1 MDKGQI
7 SSKDIISDYNRI
19 YCGSGIR
26 TNSGYYRWLVNL
38 LRPKPNTNLL
48 DVSCGEGI
56 FLREVSR
63 KHKSIKTFGLDISDI
78 AISLAEINSPQSI
91 LMVADGQRIPF
102 PDKTFD
108 YLTCLGSLEHYLDPG
123 SGLKEIAR
131 VAKDDARFCM
141 VLPNS
146 LSIDLFLHIIRKGEK
161 PVNNFQILEKTATK
175 KEWIALLNKNGF
187 LVKAAYGSNL
197 WPELFQ
203 EGTFKLKSLSKYI
216 SRSLIKYFCP
226 LNLAREFV
234 FICSKTNHNGIINHC
249 SRA

>member
-1 MDKGQI
+1 MNKNQL
-7 SSKDIISDYNRI
+7 SNKEIILDYNRI
-19 YCGSGIR
+19 YSGPGIK

-38 LRPKPNTNLL
+38 LRPRSNTDLL

-63 KHKSIKTFGLDISDI
+63 KHKSIKTFGLGISDI
-78 AISLAEINSPQSI
+78 AISFAKINSPQSMLI
-91 LMVADGQRIPF
+91 VADGQRIPF

-108 YLTCLGSLEHYLDPG
+108 YLTCLGSLEHYLDQDL
-123 SGLKEIAR
+123 GLKEISR
-131 VAKDDARFCM
+131 VAKDDAKFCL

-146 LSIDLFLHIIRKGEK
+146 LSIDLFLHVIKEGDRS
-161 PVNNFQILEKTATK
+161 VDDFQILEKTATK

-187 LVKAAYGSNL
+187 LVKAIYGSNL
-197 WPELFQ
+197 WPALFQ
-203 EGTFKLKSLSKYI
+203 EGTLKLKSVSKYI

-234 FICSKTNHNGIINHC
+234 FICSKTNHNGIINYC
-249 SRA
+249 SSV